1 MAVISRMIG
10 QKLITTARVKFYFE
24 IWLPERRAKV
34 HVVTIATP
42 VCVCVCVYLQN
53 KQHNAI

>member
-10 QKLITTARVKFYFE
+10 QKLMTTARVKFYFE
-24 IWLPERRAKV
+24 IWPPERRAMV

-42 VCVCVCVYLQN
+42 VCVCVYLQN

>member
-10 QKLITTARVKFYFE
+10 QKLMTTARVTFYFE

-42 VCVCVCVYLQN
+42 VCVCVYLQN